1 MTELCG
7 DETTRTILHSFL
19 SSVSTYWRS
28 SYSSLTN
35 TRLVDSCISHL
46 WDRRFANLFSYT
58 EPASWVSRGIPDI
71 SDPPLAQR
79 DHITVRSRWP
89 VCYYIRSNLF
99 IYREEA
105 RLRSRPTACQYP
117 YRRKANPS
125 CPNTRWQSQIPCSSS
140 RVRQLLM
147 GF

>member
-1 MTELCG
+1 MGMRLQESYCRASIG
-7 DETTRTILHSFL
+7 
-19 SSVSTYWRS
+19 SVSPYWQLP
-28 SYSSLTN
+28 YLAFTN
-35 TRLVDSCISHL
+35 TPSVNSHGTHLLVQ
-46 WDRRFANLFSYT
+46 RFANSFSNI

-71 SDPPLAQR
+71 SDLPLAQR

-125 CPNTRWQSQIPCSSS
+125 RPNTWWQPQIPCSPS
-140 RVRQLLM
+140 RIRQLLM